1 MYKTIRPNYRAGNT
15 WQPSSLD
22 IHIFFFSPPF
32 SSPPLRLRE
41 VDFSHS
47 GDNLAAVAHH
57 ARQSLRVIVGEI
69 EQMRKPNPSCILYSC
84 PCSTVVEGWE
94 CRSAGLAG
102 WFFGRGGR
110 GTRSGLGWS
119 GGGASCALTLSYP
132 PQSDVKTRRG
142 PSLNVCASTLNGA
155 QAHMDLV
162 VSETANHHL
171 AVDVKADFLSCEFT
185 TWHFHHTH
193 QTSDAITCAL
203 QRRTILHSSK

>member
-1 MYKTIRPNYRAGNT
+1 MSERRVSGVILWKGWAGDT
-15 WQPSSLD
+15 EW
-22 IHIFFFSPPF
+22 
-32 SSPPLRLRE
+32 
-41 VDFSHS
+41 
-47 GDNLAAVAHH
+47 
-57 ARQSLRVIVGEI
+57 VG
-69 EQMRKPNPSCILYSC
+69 
-84 PCSTVVEGWE
+84 G
-94 CRSAGLAG
+94 
-102 WFFGRGGR
+102 
-110 GTRSGLGWS
+110 
-119 GGGASCALTLSYP
+119 GGGASCPLTLSYP

-203 QRRTILHSSK
+203 QRRTILHPSK